1 MTGSV
6 GTVLLIQQ
14 AIIKAHGV
22 SGGVGTKLKKI
33 MVKAFLQTFSSKQ
46 LVGVCLAS
54 GILLNWPLSE
64 AEYGLFSARSQSE
77 LARLCDFLL
86 QMPE

>member
-6 GTVLLIQQ
+6 GTMLPIQQ

-22 SGGVGTKLKKI
+22 RGGVGTKLKKI
-33 MVKAFLQTFSSKQ
+33 VVKAFLQTLLPKQ

-54 GILLNWPLSE
+54 GILLNWPLPE
-64 AEYGLFSARSQSE
+64 AECGLFSAKSQSE

-86 QMPE
+86 QMSE